1 MPSARPVV
9 GPFRADQI
17 VALGAD
23 GEVWRASGPTG
34 RVAIKIARGDKGPER
49 LAREAD
55 ILERHAHPH
64 LTRLERKGRGFM
76 VVEYVEGKSIEQWC
90 LGRPLAD
97 VVGVCLELV
106 GAVMHLHQVGL
117 VHGDLKP
124 GNVMVDG
131 WNHVKLLDAGNGS
144 PHGDRRGTPGFTAPE
159 VLQGGPTTPASDLY
173 GLGAVLYACF
183 AGRAPFD
190 TADPAAVLH
199 LPVSS
204 IPVPLSAWR
213 IDVPLRL
220 ERLISAL
227 LNRAPARRPELAAVA
242 RVLGAAWKDR
252 VPRPVLGMVR
262 ARMRLMT
269 EVARASDGAGVV
281 VVVHGPAGSGR
292 RTLLHEAVKAARLE
306 GMAFHAKLDTDRF
319 KDAMASG
326 ARPVAYA
333 RASSKDAR
341 RLARAVLSSPN
352 GALLL
357 LYSPRPSASLTKA
370 VQITPDS
377 LDADAAKRLGRWLG
391 VANAGEVAKARTATR
406 GHPRT
411 LWIALEH
418 LATRHLDER
427 APFSL
432 PPASHRVLEALEQHN
447 GVLPLDRLARLADV
461 SLTVLPDA
469 TAPLEASGRITV
481 DPSGWIVRLVDL
493 DEP

>member
-1 MPSARPVV
+1 MPNARPVV

-34 RVAIKIARGDKGPER
+34 RVAIKIARGDKGPAR

-55 ILERHAHPH
+55 ILEQHAHPH

-76 VVEYVEGKSIEQWC
+76 VVEYVEGKSIERWC
-90 LGRPLAD
+90 DGRPLHD
-97 VVGVCLELV
+97 VVAVGLELV
-106 GAVMHLHQVGL
+106 GAIAHLHTAGL
-117 VHGDLKP
+117 LHGDLKP

-131 WNHVKLLDAGNGS
+131 WNHVKLLDAGSGS
-144 PHGDRRGTPGFTAPE
+144 IGEERRGTPGFTAPE
-159 VLQGGPTTPASDLY
+159 VLQGGPATTASDLY

-183 AGRAPFD
+183 TCRAPFD

-199 LPVSS
+199 LPVTSL
-204 IPVPLSAWR
+204 PVPITAWR
-213 IDVPLRL
+213 VDVPLRL
-220 ERLISAL
+220 ERLVSAL
-227 LNRAPARRPELAAVA
+227 LNRDPARRPELAAVA
-242 RVLGAAWKDR
+242 RVLGGAWKDR
-252 VPRPVLGMVR
+252 VARPVLGMTR
-262 ARMRLMT
+262 ARMRLMA
-269 EVARASDGAGVV
+269 EVGRASDGNGAVV
-281 VVVHGPAGSGR
+281 VLHGPAGSGR
-292 RTLLHEAVKAARLE
+292 RTLIHEALKAAKLE
-306 GMAFHAKLDTDRF
+306 GMEIQAKLDVTRF
-319 KDAMASG
+319 KAAMAAG
-326 ARPVAYA
+326 ARPVAFA
-333 RASSKDAR
+333 RASSKEAR
-341 RLARAVLSSPN
+341 RLGRTILSGSQ

-357 LYSPRPSASLTKA
+357 LFSPRASASLGKA

-377 LDADAAKRLGRWLG
+377 LDADDATRLGRWLG
-391 VANAGEVAKARTATR
+391 VTDAACVQRARTAAR

-418 LATRHLDER
+418 HATQHADER
-427 APFSL
+427 APFTL
-432 PPASHRVLEALEQHN
+432 PSAALRVLDALEQHN

-461 SLTVLPDA
+461 RLTALPDA

>member
-1 MPSARPVV
+1 MPNARPVV

-49 LAREAD
+49 LAREAE
-55 ILERHAHPH
+55 ILEQHAHPH

-76 VVEYVEGKSIEQWC
+76 VVEYVEGKSIEQWS
-90 LGRPLAD
+90 LGRPLHE

-106 GAVMHLHQVGL
+106 GAVMHLHQVG
-117 VHGDLKP
+117 VIHGDLKP

-144 PHGDRRGTPGFTAPE
+144 PHGERRGTPGFTAPE
-159 VLQGGPTTPASDLY
+159 VLKGGASTMASDLY
-173 GLGAVLYACF
+173 GLGAVIYASF

-204 IPVPLSAWR
+204 IPVPMSAWR
-213 IDVPLRL
+213 TDVPLRL
-220 ERLISAL
+220 ERVVSAL
-227 LNRAPARRPELAAVA
+227 LNRDPARRPDLAAVA
-242 RVLGAAWKDR
+242 RVLGGAWKDR
-252 VPRPVLGMVR
+252 VARPVLGMAR
-262 ARMRLMT
+262 ARMKLMS

-292 RTLLHEAVKAARLE
+292 RTLIHEALKAARLE
-306 GMAFHAKLDTDRF
+306 GMEIHSKLDIARF
-319 KDAMASG
+319 KEAWAAGS
-326 ARPVAYA
+326 RPVAFA

-341 RLARAVLSSPN
+341 RLGRAVLGADQ

-357 LYSPRPSASLTKA
+357 LYSPRASASLTKA
-370 VQITPDS
+370 VQLTPDS
-377 LDADAAKRLGRWLG
+377 FDSDDATRLGRWLG
-391 VANAGEVAKARTATR
+391 VANMGEVAKARTATR

-411 LWIALEH
+411 VWIALEH

-427 APFSL
+427 APFAL

-447 GVLPLDRLARLADV
+447 GVLPLDRLARLADLR
-461 SLTVLPDA
+461 LTALPDA